1 MELIDAAELRRRLP
15 MRAAIDALEA
25 AFAAGVPPVPLR
37 MHASTPDGELLMMPA
52 AGVQGVGVKLIS
64 LTPANPERGLPLVQ
78 GTYSLFDAGTQEPV
92 ASIDGA
98 ALTALR
104 TGAVSGLATRWLARP
119 DARRLVIFC
128 AGVQARSHV
137 EAMRAVLDLEDVAL
151 IARTPARVEALAAE
165 TGARAGTPEDLRA
178 ADVVCTCTTSPSPV
192 LAGEALRPGAH
203 VNAVGAYTPE
213 TREVDTAAVA
223 RARVVVETREV
234 AAAEAGDLLIPI
246 GEGAVT
252 AEHVVADLEQLVA
265 GAAVRRSPE
274 DVTLFVSVGLAFE
287 DLVVARAA
295 VSA

>member
-1 MELIDAAELRRRLP
+1 VELIDAAELRRRLP

-37 MHASTPDGELLMMPA
+37 MHASTPDGELLLMPA
-52 AGVQGVGVKLIS
+52 AGAQGVGVKLIS
-64 LTPANPERGLPLVQ
+64 LTPANPARGLPLVQ
-78 GTYSLFDAGTQEPV
+78 GTYTLFDAGSQEPV

-119 DARRLVIFC
+119 DARRLVVFG

-137 EAMRAVLDLEDVAL
+137 EAMRAVLDLEDVVLVAP
-151 IARTPARVEALAAE
+151 TPARVEALAAE

-192 LAGEALRPGAH
+192 VAGEALRPGAH
-203 VNAVGAYTPE
+203 VNAVGAYTPD

-252 AEHVVADLEQLVA
+252 ASHVVADLEQLVT
-265 GAAVRRSPE
+265 GLAVRRSPE

-295 VSA
+295 VDA

>member
-1 MELIDAAELRRRLP
+1 VELIDAAELRRRLP

-37 MHASTPDGELLMMPA
+37 MHASTPDGELLLMPA
-52 AGVQGVGVKLIS
+52 AGHQGVGVKLIS
-64 LTPANPERGLPLVQ
+64 LTPANPDRGLPFVQ
-78 GTYSLFDAGTQEPV
+78 GVYTLFDAGTQEPV

-119 DARRLVIFC
+119 GSRRLVVFG

-151 IARTPARVEALAAE
+151 VARTVARAETLAAE
-165 TGARAGTPEDLRA
+165 IGARAGTPEDVRA
-178 ADVVCTCTTSPSPV
+178 ADVVCTCTTSPAPV
-192 LAGEALRPGAH
+192 VDGDDLRPGAH
-203 VNAVGAYTPE
+203 VNAVGAYTPD
-213 TREVDTAAVA
+213 TREVGTAAVA

-246 GEGAVT
+246 REGAIT
-252 AEHVVADLEQLVA
+252 ADHVVADLEQLVT

-295 VSA
+295 VDA